1 MSNINDNGAAITR
14 TGPVTRG
21 NPPREHQFKKGV
33 SGNPRGRPP
42 GTKDF
47 KTLIQR
53 QLDTVVKANVLGRTV
68 RVTKREAMAM
78 RLVDKALSG
87 DHRAIEACIKF
98 GAVPKTRAEELFDG
112 AYPY

>member
-1 MSNINDNGAAITR
+1 MSNHINSADVVRAR
-14 TGPVTRG
+14 PVTRG
-21 NPPREHQFKKGV
+21 SPPQEHQFRKGT

-53 QLDTVVKANVLGRTV
+53 ELDRVFKATLDGRTV
-68 RVTKREAMAM
+68 KITKREAMAM

-98 GAVPKTRAEELFDG
+98 GAVPKTVAEDLIESR
-112 AYPY
+112 YII